1 MKVEIGCRELGRDC
15 DFMAYGESKQEILYR
30 IMRHVQEEHTDD
42 WFDVEEIYAA
52 AIALIQQRAV

>member
-1 MKVEIGCRELGRDC
+1 MKVEIGCR
-15 DFMAYGESKQEILYR
+15 EILYR